1 MEIKY
6 NSYNVPKV
14 DIGTITDSTKTEI
27 GTDVDL
33 KKLTKLVDESGVMQ
47 ITFKISTTVYVA
59 SVNATVKTAGIE
71 IGGIILSSGSP
82 VIVSGLLEDGTGKAY
97 ATIGITSLTNANA
110 NAKVAKSAK

>member
-14 DIGTITDSTKTEI
+14 DIGKITDSTKTEI

-33 KKLTKLVDESGVMQ
+33 KKLTKLVDESGLMQ

-59 SVNATVKTAGIE
+59 SVNAVVTNDGIE
-71 IGGIILSSGSP
+71 IGGIILVSGSP
-82 VIVSGLLEDGTGKAY
+82 AIVSGLLEDGTKKAY
-97 ATIGITSLTNANA
+97 ATISITTLS
-110 NAKVAKSAK
+110 NAKSTTKK